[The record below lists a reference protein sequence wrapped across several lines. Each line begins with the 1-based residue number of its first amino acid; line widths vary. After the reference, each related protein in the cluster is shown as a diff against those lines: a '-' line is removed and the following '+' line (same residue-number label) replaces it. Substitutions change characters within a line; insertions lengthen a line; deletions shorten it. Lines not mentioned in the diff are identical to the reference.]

1 MRRIWVLVGAV
12 LVLAGVGWW
21 LHSRAAANSTDGKVL
36 TYTVRPGTV
45 SQSVSAAAAVTQ
57 PSTANLAFS
66 GPGRLVSLPVQ
77 LGSKVQAGQVI
88 AQEDTASLQQT
99 VAQQQAN
106 LAAAKAKLAQL
117 TEAPSSQ
124 QVAAWKAQVAS
135 AQTAL
140 NNAKSAY
147 ADAQEQYQQGMQGAQ
162 LAVTQDQAALSK
174 AQTQLQSDEATL
186 QTDET
191 LLTRAENA
199 AGYDS
204 NGQPFQTP
212 QVISAQQTVQQA
224 QAAVA
229 SDQQSVQ
236 VAQANLSQAQA
247 QVNSPVALNA
257 QLDQAKAALQS
268 AESSYAQAEAT
279 YNLNTAPPDPA
290 AVAAAQAAVRQAQ
303 AALAAAQ
310 VNLSDATLT
319 APFSGVIGAV
329 NYTVGEM
336 VGGGA
341 PVVTLV
347 SNSSGSLEV
356 QAQVAETDI
365 AQIKVGESAVFVPDA
380 NTNESFNG
388 KVLAVAATAT
398 TQANVTFYYVT
409 CSLQGA
415 GGKLVSGMT
424 GTETITTATAHN
436 TLYVPDTAVH
446 LKNGHTE
453 VYLVEQ
459 VNGKAVYKHQRIKTG
474 LYNENDIQV
483 LRGLK
488 SGDVII
494 ASGGIPGGKAAAA
507 TGFKFGPLGGRG
519 KGGGRG
525 LKK

>member
-1 MRRIWVLVGAV
+1 VGAV

-21 LHSRAAANSTDGKVL
+21 LHSRAVANSTDGKVL
-36 TYTVRPGTV
+36 TYTVRLGTV
-45 SQSVSAAAAVTQ
+45 SQSVSAAAAVEQ

-66 GPGRLVSLPVQ
+66 GPGRLISLPVQ

-106 LAAAKAKLAQL
+106 LAAAQAKLAQL

-236 VAQANLSQAQA
+236 VAQANISQAQA

-290 AVAAAQAAVRQAQ
+290 AVAAAQAAVQQAQ
-303 AALAAAQ
+303 AALASAQ
-310 VNLSDATLT
+310 VDLSNATLT

-347 SNSSGSLEV
+347 NNSSGSLEAQV
-356 QAQVAETDI
+356 QVAETDI
-365 AQIKVGESAVFVPDA
+365 AQVKVGESAVFVPDA
-380 NTNESFNG
+380 NTNESFQG
-388 KVLAVAATAT
+388 QVLAVAATAT
-398 TQANVTFYYVT
+398 TQSNVTFYYVT

-415 GGKLVSGMT
+415 AGKLVSGMT
-424 GTETITTATAHN
+424 GTETITTATAQN

-453 VYLVEQ
+453 VYLQETMHGQ
-459 VNGKAVYKHQRIKTG
+459 TAYKHQRIKTG

-488 SGDVII
+488 AGDVII

-519 KGGGRG
+519 KGGARG